1 MPKHLNVMTSILI
14 RKGGAKHKRLSHGD
28 LAVIA
33 YELRKCLNVL
43 SQRNIS
49 EENVS

>member
-1 MPKHLNVMTSILI
+1 MPKHLSVMTSILI

-43 SQRNIS
+43 SKRKIDES
-49 EENVS
+49 DVS